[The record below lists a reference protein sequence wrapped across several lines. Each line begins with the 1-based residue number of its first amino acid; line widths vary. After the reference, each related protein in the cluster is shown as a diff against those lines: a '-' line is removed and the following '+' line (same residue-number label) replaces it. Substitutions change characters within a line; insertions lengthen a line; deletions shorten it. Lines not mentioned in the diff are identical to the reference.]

1 MSSFY
6 GGGSKPWVHSNCAG
20 DLRELLRVPLRNQGY
35 CGVGRGLSGLHWVWC
50 NGRGPHLELRQEPQ
64 GSSTFLTWIA
74 GSLQSWDRRVRLRL
88 VLRNGIP
95 TDSRVVHR
103 VTDNLS
109 SCMWNLR
116 VFPYDA
122 QVCQGPFVLCLHP
135 QGCIHRGVRASGA
148 YQERTGKSGPFGM
161 WHHPRGYV
169 SNFLVRPASS

>member
-1 MSSFY
+1 M
-6 GGGSKPWVHSNCAG
+6 
-20 DLRELLRVPLRNQGY
+20 
-35 CGVGRGLSGLHWVWC
+35 
-50 NGRGPHLELRQEPQ
+50 RQEPQ

-148 YQERTGKSGPFGM
+148 YQERTGKLGSFGM
-161 WHHPRGYV
+161 WHLSRGYV
-169 SNFLVRPASS
+169 SNFLVRPASTLGALGRSGTPSRQSRGINPPVAISRGEGAQMKWCREPL